1 MKTVA
6 EWVNLYESDD
16 FKNNYYYGGND
27 LGARCMIGLTTI
39 KLWSPVADE
48 VTINFY
54 KDGKPS
60 TKPYWTSPMAR
71 GDSGVWEWQ
80 IHESLNGTYY
90 DYSIKID
97 DSITKTNDPYS
108 VATGVNG
115 VRSMIIDLDETDPV
129 GWNEDVA
136 PALTNEQVIS
146 EIHVKEFSWDP
157 RGGWPEDARGK
168 FKAFTV
174 ANTTLDDAGDIKTGL
189 GYHRDLGITHLQLM
203 PIYDYGSV
211 DEALDDNQF
220 NWGYDPVNYNVPDGS
235 YSTDPHHGEVRI
247 RELKEM
253 IQAIHKSGMRVIM
266 DVVYNHT
273 WNLDNSLQHTMPYY
287 FYRTWPDGSLSNGS
301 GCGNDIAC
309 ERPMVEK
316 YIIDSVTYWAK
327 EYHIDGFRFDLMGL
341 LTVDLMNKIRAK
353 LDEKYGVGEK
363 LIYGEPWSADKTAVA
378 NDIRLA
384 NKANMGELDTNIGMF
399 CDDTRDSIKG
409 SAGDIKSPGFVNGAN
424 GLESKILN
432 SVRGW
437 CVDGSNIK
445 APSQIINYASAH
457 DNQTLW
463 DKLTETTPDEELR
476 RKQYRLA
483 VAIYMTCQ
491 GRLFMLSGSS
501 FLRTKNGQTN
511 SHNTPIEINR
521 LDWSQIPD
529 EQDMIDYYRGLIAL
543 RQNLPG
549 LYDKSPLAKT
559 RIGNDFSQPGLVG
572 FMVDNTDDKH
582 SSPWEY
588 LCIIYN
594 RNNEERQVEL
604 DEGEWEILATGY
616 DTWLWKNP
624 TSVNGNVTVDPVN
637 WVMLGQR
644 HHEEDDNWNR

>member
-1 MKTVA
+1 M
-6 EWVNLYESDD
+6 
-16 FKNNYYYGGND
+16 
-27 LGARCMIGLTTI
+27 
-39 KLWSPVADE
+39 
-48 VTINFY
+48 
-54 KDGKPS
+54 
-60 TKPYWTSPMAR
+60 
-71 GDSGVWEWQ
+71 
-80 IHESLNGTYY
+80 
-90 DYSIKID
+90 
-97 DSITKTNDPYS
+97 
-108 VATGVNG
+108 
-115 VRSMIIDLDETDPV
+115 
-129 GWNEDVA
+129 
-136 PALTNEQVIS
+136 
-146 EIHVKEFSWDP
+146 
-157 RGGWPEDARGK
+157 
-168 FKAFTV
+168 
-174 ANTTLDDAGDIKTGL
+174 
-189 GYHRDLGITHLQLM
+189 
-203 PIYDYGSV
+203 
-211 DEALDDNQF
+211 
-220 NWGYDPVNYNVPDGS
+220 
-235 YSTDPHHGEVRI
+235 
-247 RELKEM
+247 
-253 IQAIHKSGMRVIM
+253 
-266 DVVYNHT
+266 
-273 WNLDNSLQHTMPYY
+273 
-287 FYRTWPDGSLSNGS
+287 
-301 GCGNDIAC
+301 
-309 ERPMVEK
+309 
-316 YIIDSVTYWAK
+316 
-327 EYHIDGFRFDLMGL
+327 
-341 LTVDLMNKIRAK
+341 
-353 LDEKYGVGEK
+353 
-363 LIYGEPWSADKTAVA
+363 
-378 NDIRLA
+378 
-384 NKANMGELDTNIGMF
+384 
-399 CDDTRDSIKG
+399 
-409 SAGDIKSPGFVNGAN
+409 
-424 GLESKILN
+424 
-432 SVRGW
+432 RGW

-529 EQDMIDYYRGLIAL
+529 EQGMIDYYRGLIAL

-644 HHEEDDNWNR
+644 HHEEDDN

>member
-1 MKTVA
+1 MKTVS
-6 EWVNLYESDD
+6 EWVNLYESAD
-16 FKNNYYYGGND
+16 FKNNYYYSGND
-27 LGARCMIGLTTI
+27 LGARCMVGLTTI

-54 KDGKPS
+54 KDGEPS
-60 TKPYWTSPMAR
+60 TKPYWTSPMTR
-71 GDSGVWEWQ
+71 GKNGVWEWQ

-90 DYSIKID
+90 DYSIRID
-97 DSITKTNDPYS
+97 DSIAKTNDPYS

-115 VRSMIIDLDETDPV
+115 IRSMIIDLDETDPI
-129 GWNEDVA
+129 GWSEDVA
-136 PALTNEQVIS
+136 PAKTNEQVVS

-157 RGGWPEDARGK
+157 RGGWPEDVRGK
-168 FKAFTV
+168 FKALTID
-174 ANTTLDDAGDIKTGL
+174 NTTLDDAGKIKTGL
-189 GYHRDLGITHLQLM
+189 GYNRDLGITHLQLM

-211 DEALDDNQF
+211 DETVDDEQF

-247 RELKEM
+247 RELKEA

-273 WNLDNSLQHTMPYY
+273 WNLDSSLQRTMPYY

-309 ERPMVEK
+309 ERPMAEK
-316 YIIDSVTYWAK
+316 YIIDSVMYWAK

-341 LTVDLMNKIRAK
+341 LTVNLMNKIRAK

-363 LIYGEPWSADKTAVA
+363 LIYGEPWSADKTAIA
-378 NDIRLA
+378 GDIKLA
-384 NKANMGELDTNIGMF
+384 NKANMGELDINIGMF

-437 CVDGSNIK
+437 CVDGSSIK
-445 APSQIINYASAH
+445 APSQIVNYASAH

-529 EQDMIDYYRGLIAL
+529 EQGMIDYYRGLIAL

-644 HHEEDDNWNR
+644 HHEEDDN

>member
-1 MKTVA
+1 MKTVS
-6 EWVNLYESDD
+6 EWVNLYESED
-16 FKNNYYYGGND
+16 FKNNYYYDGND
-27 LGARCMIGLTTI
+27 LGARCMVGLTTI
-39 KLWSPVADE
+39 KLWSPVAE
-48 VTINFY
+48 KVTINFY
-54 KDGKPS
+54 KDGEPS
-60 TKPYWTSPMAR
+60 TKPYWTSPMTR
-71 GDSGVWEWQ
+71 GENGVWEWQ

-115 VRSMIIDLDETDPV
+115 IRSMVIDLDETDPI
-129 GWNEDVA
+129 GWSEDVA
-136 PALTNEQVIS
+136 PAKTNEQVIS

-157 RGGWPEDARGK
+157 RGGWPEDVRGK

-174 ANTTLDDAGDIKTGL
+174 ANTTLDDAGEIKTGL

-211 DEALDDNQF
+211 NETLDDEQF

-247 RELKEM
+247 RELKEA

-273 WNLDNSLQHTMPYY
+273 WNLDNSLQRTVPYY

-316 YIIDSVTYWAK
+316 YIIDSVMYWVK

-378 NDIRLA
+378 NDIKLV

-409 SAGDIKSPGFVNGAN
+409 SAGDIKNPGFVNGAN
-424 GLESKILN
+424 GLEGRILN

-543 RQNLPG
+543 RQSLPG

-559 RIGNDFSQPGLVG
+559 RIGGDFSQPGLVG
-572 FMVDNTDDKH
+572 FMVDNTDDSH

-604 DEGEWEILATGY
+604 DEGEWEILATGI

-624 TSVNGNVTVDPVN
+624 TTVSGNITVDPVN

-644 HHEEDDNWNR
+644 HHEEDNN